1 VPAGRLNGDALDWA
15 AMQDIRLALRNLK
28 NRPGFALG
36 AILTLALGMGANTA
50 VFTVLHAVL
59 LAPLPYANPDE
70 VVVLNEH
77 TRDFPSLSV
86 TRYNYDDWRARAKS
100 FAGLEAFRSTSMTLA
115 GAGEPERLPAKM
127 LSAGLLPLL
136 GVRIESGRG
145 FGPADDRP
153 GAEGVALLSA
163 GLAQRRFPDGALGH
177 TLQLDGRPYTVVGV
191 LPARFELFQPADVY
205 VPFGPWAATLPDDRG
220 WHPGIFPVA
229 RLAPGVSLERARV
242 EMDLIARQLEAEH
255 GDSNTD
261 VHVLVTRAQD
271 QLVQNVRPALLM
283 LLGAVVL
290 MLLIACAN
298 VASLLLARAVDR
310 QKELAVRLALGASRA
325 RIIRQLVVESLVL
338 AVAGGL
344 VGLLLGSWLVSVLTL
359 TAIPG
364 FPRAQNVGVA
374 WPVGL
379 FAFGLSLVTGVVFGA
394 LPAWQATRFDLRGSL
409 NEEGR
414 GTSGSLRHRRT
425 RSALVV
431 AEVAVALVLVVGAG
445 LLLRSFSAL
454 TRVAP
459 GFRPDNLL
467 VVNLPL
473 SPRRY
478 ADNAVRTAAVER
490 ILDRVRGLPGVRS
503 AAMTTLLPMQGAG
516 STIHF
521 NRAAQPPRG
530 PDDYVMAGY
539 RAVTPEYL
547 DTLGVPLKS
556 GRALSDRDREGAPRV
571 VVVNESMAR
580 QFFPGNDAL
589 GQVIQLGTEPDPHF
603 PTMEIVG
610 VVGDMKQSF
619 ESGSKAEMFVPYLQ
633 HPDPILAGMYLS
645 PALVVRTAA
654 DPAAVSPSLRSVLRE
669 IDPEQPLV
677 NLRTMQTQ
685 MEGTTA
691 QPRLQTMLLG
701 VFAMLAAALALVG
714 VYGVVSYTVAQRVPE
729 IGVRLALGA
738 SPGQVVALVVRDGA
752 RLLAAGLAIGLVAA
766 ALGSRA
772 VHGLLFSI
780 QGLDPLTF
788 AVAPLALGVAA
799 LLASYVP
806 ARRAAQVSPVSA
818 LRR

>member
-1 VPAGRLNGDALDWA
+1 
-15 AMQDIRLALRNLK
+15 MQDIRLALRNLRS
-28 NRPGFALG
+28 RPGFALA
-36 AILTLALGMGANTA
+36 AILTLALGIGANAA

-59 LAPLPYANPDE
+59 LAPLPYANPRE
-70 VVVLNEH
+70 VVVLNET

-86 TRYNYDDWRARAKS
+86 TRYNYEDWRARAKS
-100 FAGLEAFRSTSMTLA
+100 FAGLEAFRSTNMTLA

-136 GVRIESGRG
+136 GVRVESGRG
-145 FGPADDRP
+145 FGPGDDRP
-153 GAEGVALLSA
+153 GAEGVVLLSA
-163 GLAQRRFPDGALGH
+163 GLADRRFPGGAVGR
-177 TLQLDGRPYTVVGV
+177 TLQLDGKPYTVVGV
-191 LPARFELFQPADVY
+191 LPRRFELFQPADVY
-205 VPFGPWAATLPDDRG
+205 VPFGPWAAALPEDRG

-229 RLAPGVSLERARV
+229 RLAPGVPIEQARA
-242 EMDLIARQLEAEH
+242 EMDVIARQLEAEH
-255 GDSNTD
+255 TDSNKG
-261 VHVLVTRAQD
+261 VRVLVTRAQD

-283 LLGAVVL
+283 LLGAVAL

-310 QKELAVRLALGASRA
+310 QKEMAVRVALGASRG
-325 RIIRQLVVESLVL
+325 RIVRQLVVESLVL

-344 VGLLLGSWLVSVLTL
+344 VGLLLGSWGVSLLTL

-379 FAFGLSLVTGVVFGA
+379 FAFFLSLLTGVVFGI
-394 LPAWQATRFDLRGSL
+394 LPALQATRFDLRASL
-409 NEEGR
+409 SEEGR
-414 GTSGSLRHRRT
+414 GTSGSRSHRRT
-425 RSALVV
+425 RAALVV
-431 AEVAVALVLVVGAG
+431 AEIAVALVLLVGAG

-459 GFRPDNLL
+459 GFQPDNLL

-473 SPRRY
+473 SPLRY
-478 ADNAVRTAAVER
+478 RDSTVRTTAVER
-490 ILDRVRGLPGVRS
+490 ILDRVRALPGVRS
-503 AAMTTLLPMQGAG
+503 AAVTTLLPMQGAG

-521 NRAAQPPRG
+521 NRAAQPPKG

-539 RAVTPEYL
+539 RAVSPDYL
-547 DTLGVPLKS
+547 STLGVPLRK
-556 GRALSDRDREGAPRV
+556 GRMLEGRDREGAPHV

-580 QFFPGNDAL
+580 QFFPDRDAL
-589 GQVIQLGTEPDPHF
+589 GQVIQLGTEPDPQF

-619 ESGSKAEMFVPYLQ
+619 EAGSKAEMFVPYLQ
-633 HPDPILAGMYLS
+633 HPDPILAGMYLNA
-645 PALVVRTAA
+645 ALVVRTST
-654 DPAAVSPSLRSVLRE
+654 DPAVVSPSLRTALRE

-691 QPRLQTMLLG
+691 QPRLQATLLG
-701 VFAMLAAALALVG
+701 VFAALAAALAVVG
-714 VYGVVSYTVAQRVPE
+714 VYGVIAYTVAQRVPE

-738 SPGQVVALVVRDGA
+738 SPGQVVALVVREGA
-752 RLLAAGLAIGLVAA
+752 RLLALGLAIGLVAA
-766 ALGSRA
+766 ALASRT
-772 VHGLLFSI
+772 VQGLLFSVK
-780 QGLDPLTF
+780 GLDPLTF
-788 AVAPLALGVAA
+788 VVTPLLLGVAA
-799 LLASYVP
+799 LFASYLP
-806 ARRAAQVSPVSA
+806 ARRAARVSPVTA

>member
-1 VPAGRLNGDALDWA
+1 
-15 AMQDIRLALRNLK
+15 MHDIRLALRNLT

-36 AILTLALGMGANTA
+36 AILTLALGIGANAA

-59 LAPLPYANPDE
+59 LAPLPYAKPEE
-70 VVVLNEH
+70 VVVLNET

-100 FAGLEAFRSTSMTLA
+100 FAGLEAFRSTNMTLA
-115 GAGEPERLPAKM
+115 GAGEPERLSAKM

-136 GVRIESGRG
+136 GVPVETGRG
-145 FGPADDRP
+145 FGASDDRP
-153 GAEGVALLSA
+153 GAEGVALLGA
-163 GLAQRRFPDGALGH
+163 GLAQRRFPDGALGR

-205 VPFGPWAATLPDDRG
+205 VPFGPWAAALPEDRG

-229 RLAPGVSLERARV
+229 RLAAGVSLERARV
-242 EMDLIARQLEAEH
+242 EMDLIARQLEKEH
-255 GDSNTD
+255 ADSNTD

-283 LLGAVVL
+283 LLGAVAL

-310 QKELAVRLALGASRA
+310 QKELAVRLALGASRG
-325 RIIRQLVVESLVL
+325 RIVRQLVVESLVL
-338 AVAGGL
+338 AVAGGMA
-344 VGLLLGSWLVSVLTL
+344 GLLLGSWGVSLLTL
-359 TAIPG
+359 TAIPT

-379 FAFGLSLVTGVVFGA
+379 FCFGLSLLTGVAFGV
-394 LPAWQATRFDLRGSL
+394 LPAIQATRFDLRGSL

-414 GTSGSLRHRRT
+414 GTSGSRRHRRT
-425 RSALVV
+425 RAVLVV
-431 AEVAVALVLVVGAG
+431 AEIAVALVLLVGAG

-459 GFRPDNLL
+459 GFQPDHLL

-490 ILDRVRGLPGVRS
+490 ILDRVRALPGVRR
-503 AAMTTLLPMQGAG
+503 AAVTTLLPMQGAG

-521 NRAAQPPRG
+521 NRAAQPPKG
-530 PDDYVMAGY
+530 PGDYVLAGY
-539 RAVTPEYL
+539 RAVSPDYL
-547 DTLGVPLKS
+547 AILGVPLEK
-556 GRALSDRDREGAPRV
+556 GRLLSERDREGRPPV

-580 QFFPGNDAL
+580 QFFPGKDPL
-589 GQVIQLGTEPDPHF
+589 GQVIQLGTEPDPHA

-633 HPDPILAGMYLS
+633 HPDPILAGMYQN
-645 PALVVRTAA
+645 PALVVRTST
-654 DPAAVSPSLRSVLRE
+654 DPGSLAPSLGAALRE

-677 NLRTMQTQ
+677 NVRTMQTQ

-691 QPRLQTMLLG
+691 QPRLQTTLLG
-701 VFAMLAAALALVG
+701 VFAVLAVVLAVVG
-714 VYGVVSYTVAQRVPE
+714 VYGVIAYTVAQRVPE
-729 IGVRLALGA
+729 IGVRLVLGA
-738 SPGQVVALVVRDGA
+738 SPGQVVGLVVLEGA
-752 RLLAAGLAIGLVAA
+752 RLLAFGLAIGLVAS
-766 ALGSRA
+766 ALASRG
-772 VHGLLFSI
+772 VQGLLFSVK
-780 QGLDPLTF
+780 GLDPVTF
-788 AVAPLALGVAA
+788 ALAPVVLGLAALG
-799 LLASYVP
+799 ASYLP
-806 ARRAAQVSPVSA
+806 ARRAAHVSPLSA